1 MISNFRAN
9 RSCSIF
15 IRKDHEGRSWN
26 GKKKGGVAQDLLAVE
41 MIFAPFVFHI
51 GSLHTYPVF
60 FDLVLE
66 SLSGDL
72 ELFGSCR
79 DIPLRLR

>member
-1 MISNFRAN
+1 M
-9 RSCSIF
+9 
-15 IRKDHEGRSWN
+15 EWE
-26 GKKKGGVAQDLLAVE
+26 KKGGVAQDLLAVE

-72 ELFGSCR
+72 ELFGSCV
-79 DIPLRLR
+79 IFPSVSANACLISPHS